1 MDPGPQVCPMK
12 PILWNAMSYC
22 WWNKWMSSIEWRR
35 KWQPTPVFLPGKSH
49 GQRSLALVGV
59 HGEEERKFSRMA
71 GIIPFG
77 LITHSMLTRC
87 WKAAWTKWNSFV
99 LLVCTKSLNSSV
111 PASPF
116 SYAKAEASIM
126 KLSKQHGVFCHKRQF
141 LALAKQILCKGAGV
155 SAFTPWDQLVI
166 CNVTWISVS
175 SSCLNCTSNS
185 VH

>member
-1 MDPGPQVCPMK
+1 MPCPK
-12 PILWNAMSYC
+12 ILYTLYGTSPS
-22 WWNKWMSSIEWRR
+22 KW
-35 KWQPTPVFLPGKSH
+35 T
-49 GQRSLALVGV
+49 LVGV
-59 HGEEERKFSRMA
+59 DGEEERKFSRMA

-99 LLVCTKSLNSSV
+99 LSVCAKSLNSSV

-116 SYAKAEASIM
+116 SYAKAEGSIM

-175 SSCLNCTSNS
+175 PSCLNCTSNS

>member
-1 MDPGPQVCPMK
+1 MLLLIEQNCFPSASHMPCLK
-12 PILWNAMSYC
+12 ILYTLNGTSPS
-22 WWNKWMSSIEWRR
+22 KW
-35 KWQPTPVFLPGKSH
+35 T
-49 GQRSLALVGV
+49 LVGV

-116 SYAKAEASIM
+116 SYAKTEASIM

>member
-1 MDPGPQVCPMK
+1 MLLLIEQNCFPSASHMPCLK
-12 PILWNAMSYC
+12 ILYTLNGTSPS
-22 WWNKWMSSIEWRR
+22 KW
-35 KWQPTPVFLPGKSH
+35 T
-49 GQRSLALVGV
+49 LVGV

-99 LLVCTKSLNSSV
+99 LLVCAKSLNSSV